1 MMRLVVTG
9 STGQVGRAVVAAAR
23 DAGHQV
29 HGLARREAVPCDL
42 TDLDG
47 LAHRLDEIAP
57 DAIVHAAALTD
68 VDRCELEP
76 ELAARLNV
84 EVTAAL
90 ARWTGGAGAHLVYVS
105 TNYVFD
111 GRAADPYEVDAPTS
125 PISVYGRTK
134 AEGEVAAGAGAS
146 VARTAWVTSELGPSL
161 VHAVVRRGLAHEP
174 MQFLDDQLGQATV
187 ATDLAPALLHLAEH
201 RAGGTFHL
209 TNPEHH
215 TPLALARSVLELAGL
230 DPELVQPA
238 PADHPERRRPAP
250 RPRNG
255 LFALDRTRAIHPR
268 LALPSYR
275 ASLADLLPTV
285 VGRLRSAD

>member
-23 DAGHQV
+23 AAGHEV
-29 HGLARREAVPCDL
+29 HGLARGEAVPCDL

-47 LAHRLDEIAP
+47 LAHRLDEFAP

-76 ELAARLNV
+76 ERAALLNV
-84 EVTAAL
+84 EVTAAI
-90 ARWTGGAGAHLVYVS
+90 ARWVDRSGAHLVYVS

-111 GRAADPYEVDAPTS
+111 GRADDPYEVDAPTS

-134 AEGEVAAGAGAS
+134 ADGEVAAGAGAS

-174 MQFLDDQLGQATV
+174 MLFLDDQLGQATV
-187 ATDLAPALLHLAEH
+187 ASDLAPALLHLAEH
-201 RAGGTFHL
+201 RTAGTFHL

-215 TPLALARSVLELAGL
+215 TPLALARTVLDLAGL

-255 LFALDRTRAIHPR
+255 LFALDRTRASHPR
-268 LALPSYR
+268 LVLPSYR
-275 ASLADLLPTV
+275 TSLAALLPTV
-285 VGRLRSAD
+285 VGRLRSAG